1 MDIPDFQPQQPNVNT
16 APIINE
22 GKTLKLKKYLPI
34 GIGALISVVILVLAF
49 GVLQN
54 FFTRASGEIPQNVVV
69 SELTENQAKITW
81 NTDVETQGL
90 VNYGTSP
97 NTLSFPAPE
106 TIRTQQH
113 SVALTLLSPGTTYY
127 FDIQVG
133 DKKYD
138 NGGIPW
144 TFTTKE
150 IQKTQPSTI
159 QTEPTAIEE
168 VEDTTPTPTIEE
180 DRTCEATTDCEAIK
194 AKLGKGCT
202 TQDYFKCVKAA
213 TPTP

>member
-1 MDIPDFQPQQPNVNT
+1 MSI
-16 APIINE
+16 E
-22 GKTLKLKKYLPI
+22 
-34 GIGALISVVILVLAF
+34 
-49 GVLQN
+49 
-54 FFTRASGEIPQNVVV
+54 
-69 SELTENQAKITW
+69 ELF
-81 NTDVETQGL
+81 
-90 VNYGTSP
+90 
-97 NTLSFPAPE
+97 SFYC
-106 TIRTQQH
+106 
-113 SVALTLLSPGTTYY
+113 LTLLSPGTTYY

-159 QTEPTAIEE
+159 QTEPTVIEE
-168 VEDTTPTPTIEE
+168 DESTPTPTIVE
-180 DRTCEATTDCEAIK
+180 DRTCEETTDCEAIK
-194 AKLGKGCT
+194 AKLGQGCT

>member
-159 QTEPTAIEE
+159 QTEPTVIEE
-168 VEDTTPTPTIEE
+168 DESTPTPTIVE
-180 DRTCEATTDCEAIK
+180 DRTCEETTDCEAIK